1 MAKKWI
7 PTPEILKDIEQMAA
21 SGLNEQDIAWNIG
34 LHPTTFSEKKSD
46 YEDLEESISR
56 GRARG
61 VRRVT
66 SALVEQ
72 AEAGNTQAAV
82 FYLKNRRPDQWNDIQ
97 AVSQIQVN
105 LGRLSDSQLLDE
117 LRKDPQMLNAAGLEI
132 EQQQQIEN

>member
-7 PTPEILKDIEQMAA
+7 PTPEILRDIEQMAA

-34 LHPTTFSEKKSD
+34 IDPGTLTRKKHD
-46 YEDLEESISR
+46 FEQIEQSISR
-56 GRARG
+56 GRAQG

-132 EQQQQIEN
+132 EQQIEN

>member
-1 MAKKWI
+1 MVCYCPFIFLTCDGQRTNYA
-7 PTPEILKDIEQMAA
+7 
-21 SGLNEQDIAWNIG
+21 
-34 LHPTTFSEKKSD
+34 
-46 YEDLEESISR
+46 R
-56 GRARG
+56 GRAQG

>member
-34 LHPTTFSEKKSD
+34 IDHGTLTRKKHD
-46 YEDLEESISR
+46 FEQIEQSISR
-56 GRARG
+56 GRAQG

-132 EQQQQIEN
+132 EQQIEN